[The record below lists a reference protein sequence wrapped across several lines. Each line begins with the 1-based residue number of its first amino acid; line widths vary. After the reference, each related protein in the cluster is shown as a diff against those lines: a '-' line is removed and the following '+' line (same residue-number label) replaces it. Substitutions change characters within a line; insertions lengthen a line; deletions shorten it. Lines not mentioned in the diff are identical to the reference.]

1 MHDKHNTAGD
11 FIYYRNN
18 SDLESREGIEV
29 EAGSLWK
36 LDPKTN
42 DLILVDDDQY
52 ASHPLDEKLFTQE

>member
-1 MHDKHNTAGD
+1 MSNTQAK
-11 FIYYRNN
+11 FYRNN

-36 LDPKTN
+36 LNPGTK

-52 ASHPLDEKLFTQE
+52 ASCELDEENFYKEIDE